1 MWRQHDW
8 EVKNLNISINLKIS
22 MKQKTVEANKKKK
35 KKKKKNP
42 KVKSMRNLF
51 KITPNKNL
59 RPDNSI
65 CDYYFKIRKTY
76 NIHAV

>member
-1 MWRQHDW
+1 MWRQHDR

-22 MKQKTVEANKKKK
+22 MKQKTVEANQ

-51 KITPNKNL
+51 KISPNKNL
-59 RPDNSI
+59 RPDN
-65 CDYYFKIRKTY
+65 
-76 NIHAV
+76 

>member
-1 MWRQHDW
+1 MWRQHDR

-35 KKKKKNP
+35 KNP

-51 KITPNKNL
+51 KISPNKNL
-59 RPDNSI
+59 RPDN
-65 CDYYFKIRKTY
+65 
-76 NIHAV
+76 

>member
-1 MWRQHDW
+1 MWRQHDR
-8 EVKNLNISINLKIS
+8 EVKILNISINLKIS

-35 KKKKKNP
+35 KQNP

-51 KITPNKNL
+51 KISPNKNL

>member
-1 MWRQHDW
+1 MWRQHDR

-35 KKKKKNP
+35 KKNP

-51 KITPNKNL
+51 KISPNKNL
-59 RPDNSI
+59 RPDN
-65 CDYYFKIRKTY
+65 
-76 NIHAV
+76 